1 MITLKKLS
9 RAMSEIDCPLSHE
22 EMAEI
27 WFFRRDEEGIKRGSK
42 EWRENA
48 LADMLL
54 EVIGDD
60 NAGDYCYYKARESN
74 IEHIFKDALEEVEE
88 FNREWEEQ
96 N

>member
-1 MITLKKLS
+1 MITLKKIVK
-9 RAMSEIDCPLSHE
+9 AMSEIDCSLPYSD
-22 EMAEI
+22 MVDI
-27 WFFRRDEEGIKRGSK
+27 WFFRRDDGIKYGHK
-42 EWRENA
+42 EWREDA

-60 NAGDYCYYKARESN
+60 NAGDYCYYTARESN

-88 FNREWEEQ
+88 VNREWEEQ